1 MWQGTVAFAAKLW
14 REWIR
19 GFLIVLALIGSFRSA
34 VADWNDVP
42 TGSMKPTILEGERI
56 VVNKL
61 AYSLRL
67 PFTRAHLW
75 RWAEPQRGDI
85 VVLFSPTDGTRLVK
99 RVAAVGGDIIEGR
112 GQRLL
117 VNGASVEIEPLG
129 QGPASRV
136 GEVPEVPG
144 AVLGAERLGEKWHA
158 VMFVAPPFAARSFGP
173 VQVPEGHY
181 FVLGDN
187 RDNSS
192 DSRFFSAVPEHLI
205 VGRATAIAA
214 SLDPRRFF
222 APRWRRFFT
231 ALQ

>member
-1 MWQGTVAFAAKLW
+1 MPRVVAVFVAKLW

-67 PFTRAHLW
+67 PFTRVHVW
-75 RWAEPQRGDI
+75 RWAQPQRGDI
-85 VVLFSPTDGTRLVK
+85 VVLFSPADGTRLVK
-99 RVAAVGGDIIEGR
+99 RVAAVGGDVIEGR
-112 GQRLL
+112 GPLL
-117 VNGASVEIEPLG
+117 VVNGAPIEVEPVGEI
-129 QGPASRV
+129 PASRL

-144 AVLGAERLGEKWHA
+144 AVLGAERLGERWHA
-158 VMFVAPPFAARSFGP
+158 VMFAAPSFAARSFGP
-173 VQVPEGHY
+173 VRVPEGHV

-192 DSRFFSAVPEHLI
+192 DSRFFSAVPQDRI
-205 VGRATAIAA
+205 VGRATAVAA
-214 SLDPRRFF
+214 SLDPQRHY
-222 APRWRRFFT
+222 APRWRRFFS
-231 ALQ
+231 ALR